1 MRSRDMRLNSFRVVL
16 TALLLL
22 PLWGILISANA
33 QQEPQQSAQGET
45 LTQNSAPKPDEKADD
60 SASAKPA
67 TNQAMSPEEAREAQ
81 FVADSQKLY
90 QLAQELKV
98 EVAKSNKNT
107 LSIAVTKKAEEIE
120 KLAKSMKERMRKE

>member
-1 MRSRDMRLNSFRVVL
+1 MRSRKLRLNPFRAMMTL
-16 TALLLL
+16 LLLL
-22 PLWGILISANA
+22 PLWAISTSAQP
-33 QQEPQQSAQGET
+33 QQEPQQNSQTET
-45 LTQNSAPKPDEKADD
+45 LPQSQPKPDEKTTD
-60 SASAKPA
+60 SASAKPSP
-67 TNQAMSPEEAREAQ
+67 NQAMSPEEARQAQ

-98 EVAKSNKNT
+98 EVSKSNKNT